1 MTRRLADKVAVVT
14 GAARGI
20 GRATA
25 LRFAAEG
32 AHVVLAD
39 RDEDT
44 GAQTAA
50 EAAGLFIPTDVT
62 DPQAVERLYT
72 LTTRNYGRVDIAVN
86 NAGICRADDGDI
98 LETTFAAWDAT
109 LRANLYSMFLC
120 CRFALMHMRPRGSG
134 NIINMSS
141 AVALTGT
148 PAAPVAYT
156 ASKGALIALTRQI
169 AARYAVEGIR
179 VNALCPG
186 PVDTALFDDLF
197 ATDPQRAVDRLI
209 VTPMRGASSPDDVA
223 AAAAFLAS
231 DDAAR
236 ITGTALP
243 VDGGLT
249 MTHIAGMPEPH
260 PRTTRQR

>member
-20 GRATA
+20 GRAIA
-25 LRFAAEG
+25 LRFTDEG

-39 RDEDT
+39 RDEDA
-44 GAQTAA
+44 GAHTAA

-72 LTTRNYGRVDIAVN
+72 LTTRNYGRLDIAVN

-98 LETTFAAWDAT
+98 LETTLAAWDAT
-109 LRANLYSMFLC
+109 LEVNLRSMFLC

-156 ASKGALIALTRQI
+156 AGKGALVALTRQM
-169 AARYAVEGIR
+169 AARYAGEGIR

-186 PVDTALFDDLF
+186 PVDTALLDDLF
-197 ATDPQRAVDRLI
+197 ATDPRRAVDRLI
-209 VTPMRGASSPDDVA
+209 VTPMRGATTPDDIA

-249 MTHIAGMPEPH
+249 TTHVTGLPGPH
-260 PRTTRQR
+260 PAPAPHR